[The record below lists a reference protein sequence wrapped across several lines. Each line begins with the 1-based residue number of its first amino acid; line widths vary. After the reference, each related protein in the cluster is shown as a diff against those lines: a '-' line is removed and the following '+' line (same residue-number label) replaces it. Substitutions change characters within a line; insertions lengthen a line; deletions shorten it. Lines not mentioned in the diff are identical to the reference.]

1 MIIVIPLPRSP
12 FFVNVFHWQ
21 YSCQLSCEGTLQSSI
36 LNLILINVSWLY
48 TTFSV
53 IKTESELSF
62 SLSRA
67 VDLYNGIDYCISIRY
82 IVPSHLAWYVFP
94 YFVYKIQFS
103 LLMSTKGKLEHELTD
118 MRDFMSLYALP
129 CMTFPIVMSYFSLH
143 RYIFERISM
152 KKELAFLCQNIRIFL
167 QHFVGAKKSS
177 ILEKRLNLVDGILA
191 ASHKTKL

>member
-12 FFVNVFHWQ
+12 FFLNVFHWQ

-67 VDLYNGIDYCISIRY
+67 GQRKTWTWINRYEGFHVTLCTPLYDLSNCNVLFLSSQIYIWKNLNEERASI
-82 IVPSHLAWYVFP
+82 PLSKHSNFSST
-94 YFVYKIQFS
+94 FCGSKKIQY
-103 LLMSTKGKLEHELTD
+103 L
-118 MRDFMSLYALP
+118 R
-129 CMTFPIVMSYFSLH
+129 
-143 RYIFERISM
+143 
-152 KKELAFLCQNIRIFL
+152 
-167 QHFVGAKKSS
+167 
-177 ILEKRLNLVDGILA
+177 
-191 ASHKTKL
+191 KTT

>member
-118 MRDFMSLYALP
+118 MRDFHVTPLYDLSNCNVLFLSSQIYIWKNLNEERASIPLSKHSNFSS
-129 CMTFPIVMSYFSLH
+129 TFCGS
-143 RYIFERISM
+143 
-152 KKELAFLCQNIRIFL
+152 KKIQYLR
-167 QHFVGAKKSS
+167 
-177 ILEKRLNLVDGILA
+177 
-191 ASHKTKL
+191 KTT